1 MSRTNRPSRPATV
14 WPWLLPLMAASS
26 LAAQTPTVSPALTLK
41 TAFEAAWQL
50 QPEAQA
56 LQVRRDAATARR
68 ALAEHWT
75 SDTPALTLAHKTDQ
89 LGSRAGLREIEI
101 GISAPLWLPDERTR
115 SGALADAEIAALD
128 ARKQAAQ
135 LHIAAATREAY
146 WAWQRARVEHTLA
159 RERLANAQRLA
170 TDVSRRV
177 HAGDLAQVDQH
188 QADVAVA
195 TAELVQI
202 ESTEALS
209 KSALHLSA
217 LSGLP
222 LAARTSDTSS
232 DLTPPSEP
240 IPEPIADVVTL
251 NRHPALSETRAQ
263 HVLARRAAELAQVQT
278 RAKPELVLTAAQGR
292 ESSFYPY
299 QQSVTLGLRLPLG
312 DETRHRAK
320 VADTEANA
328 IETGH
333 RLAQEL
339 IRLNAELTAAQQ
351 RVESAQTRLTSADQ
365 RARLAREWLGFVDK
379 SFRLG
384 ESDLPTRL
392 RVEQDS
398 VEASRQASL
407 LRIELAAAISQLR
420 QISGL
425 LPE

>member
-1 MSRTNRPSRPATV
+1 
-14 WPWLLPLMAASS
+14 MAIPVDLAIDT
-26 LAAQTPTVSPALTLK
+26 AAQTATVSPSLTLK
-41 TAFEAAWQL
+41 AAFDAAWQL
-50 QPEAQA
+50 QPEAQT
-56 LQVRRDAATARR
+56 LPVRRDAATARR

-89 LGSRAGLREIEI
+89 LGSRAGLREVEI

-115 SGALADAEIAALD
+115 SWALADAEIAALD
-128 ARKQAAQ
+128 ARRQAAQ
-135 LHIAAATREAY
+135 LHIAATTREAY

-222 LAARTSDTSS
+222 LTARTSDTSS
-232 DLTPPSEP
+232 DITPPSEP
-240 IPEPIADVVTL
+240 VPELIADVVTL
-251 NRHPALSETRAQ
+251 NRHPALNEARAQ
-263 HVLARRAAELAQVQT
+263 QMLARRAAELAQVQT
-278 RAKPELVLTAAQGR
+278 RAKPELVLTAAHGR
-292 ESSFYPY
+292 ESDFYPY
-299 QQSVTLGLRLPLG
+299 QQSVMLGLRLPLG
-312 DETRHRAK
+312 DETRHRTK
-320 VADTEANA
+320 VADTEADA
-328 IETGH
+328 IETGQ

-351 RVESAQTRLTSADQ
+351 RVESARTRLTSADR
-365 RARLAREWLGFVDK
+365 RARLTREWLGFVDK

-398 VEASRQASL
+398 VEAGRQASL